1 MAVPHPSSA
10 VVLKEDRLD
19 YTPFPSSVSL
29 ARRRTARLVGEWGY
43 PGVAGDASLIVSELA
58 GNALLHGRVLGR
70 LFRVHLMLTASVVR
84 IEVSDARGEQCP
96 KPRSPADDEQFGRGL
111 LIVDALAARW
121 GVTPRT
127 VGKTV
132 WAEIDLGR
140 AENGSGNRAD

>member
-1 MAVPHPSSA
+1 MTEQLPTAG

-70 LFRVHLMLTASVVR
+70 PFRVHLMLTASVLR
-84 IEVSDARGEQCP
+84 IEVSDACGERRP
-96 KPRSPADDEQFGRGL
+96 EPRTPADDEQFGRGL
-111 LIVDALAARW
+111 LIVDALVARW
-121 GVTPRT
+121 GANPRT
-127 VGKTV
+127 VGETV

-140 AENGSGNRAD
+140 TRSG